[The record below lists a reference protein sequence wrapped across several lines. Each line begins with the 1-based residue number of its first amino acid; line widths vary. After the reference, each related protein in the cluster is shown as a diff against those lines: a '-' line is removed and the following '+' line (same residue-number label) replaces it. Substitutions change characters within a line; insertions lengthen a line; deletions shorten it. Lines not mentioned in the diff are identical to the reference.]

1 MFNNLFDSFHDTVAK
16 AKNQREELDSL
27 LTISAP
33 RERQFIIGVLVVL
46 LALSA
51 WLLFGNVSRSVIVD
65 GVLLS
70 TELDSDEGEQI
81 VALAIFRDADEN
93 VEFQIGMPV
102 SIFPFGSKTAGTPKI
117 EGEIHA
123 ITESQRQTVQTIAVA
138 VIGSF
143 DFASAAE
150 ETCQLVV
157 ELGRQTPWELFR
169 KNTF

>member
-33 RERQFIIGVLVVL
+33 RERQFIIAVLIVL

-51 WLLFGNVSRSVIVD
+51 WLMFGNVRHSVIVD

-70 TELDSDEGEQI
+70 TEADSDGGEQI
-81 VALAIFRDADEN
+81 VALAVFMKADETL
-93 VEFQIGMPV
+93 EFITGMQV
-102 SIFPFGSKTAGTPKI
+102 SIIPFGSNTADTPAI
-117 EGEIHA
+117 EGEIHT
-123 ITESQRQTVQTIAVA
+123 ITESQRKTVQTIAVA
-138 VIGSF
+138 VSGSF

-157 ELGRQTPWELFR
+157 ELGHQTPWELFQ